1 MARLHLILL
10 FLSAQ
15 TGANIDCQTT
25 LRGLE
30 LKSRLIS
37 DFLVLYSIMQELIIK
52 LLAVAYG
59 GVGIVN
65 LIAYWPTIKDLFNKK
80 PSANIPSYFLWTVT
94 SGITLFYSLFV
105 LNDLLFRLVSGV
117 NFVCCALILFL
128 CIRMKK

>member
-117 NFVCCALILFL
+117 
-128 CIRMKK
+128 